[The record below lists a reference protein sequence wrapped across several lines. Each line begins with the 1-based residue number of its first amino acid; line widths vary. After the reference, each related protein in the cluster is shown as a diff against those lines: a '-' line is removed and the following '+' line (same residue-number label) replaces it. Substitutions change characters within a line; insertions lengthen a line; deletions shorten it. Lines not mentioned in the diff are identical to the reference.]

1 MDMCFVRT
9 KHLQQV
15 LQVSAGDVRRSVV
28 EPRKHILSPVV
39 LQTHQSLNFDLP
51 RHRLVRNVLVGSQDD
66 TGARPRSGTNAGLL
80 FHRVAG
86 GIEVDLGGG
95 GGGGGGAYGRDVV
108 DDVIDDVIE
117 VRLDATLLAQSIS
130 RLSTGVRVRPVHF
143 RRVYEGR

>member
-1 MDMCFVRT
+1 MLDMRFVRT

-51 RHRLVRNVLVGSQDD
+51 RHRLVRNVLDGSQDD

-95 GGGGGGAYGRDVV
+95 DGGGGGAYGR
-108 DDVIDDVIE
+108 DVIDDVIE